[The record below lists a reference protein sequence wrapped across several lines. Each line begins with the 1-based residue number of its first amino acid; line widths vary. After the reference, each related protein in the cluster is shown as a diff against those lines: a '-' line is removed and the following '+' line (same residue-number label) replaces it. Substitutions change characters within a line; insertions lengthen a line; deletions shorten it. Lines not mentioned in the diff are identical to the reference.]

1 MMHPDTE
8 LRFINKEKGY
18 GVVATKFIPA
28 GTITWV
34 LDRLDKVYRPSQY
47 KALEPIYRNILDV
60 YTYRNNEGNFILCWD
75 HARFV
80 NHSFNSNCL
89 STAYDYEIAI
99 RDIEKGEELTDDYGY
114 LNVTEPFT
122 PIDEGYERKTV
133 YPDDLLFFYK
143 LWDEQLMK
151 VFNKIELVEQP
162 LKSIIK
168 KSTWKIT
175 QSVINGKLPLASTL
189 FNYFNPNSA
198 S

>member
-1 MMHPDTE
+1 
-8 LRFINKEKGY
+8 
-18 GVVATKFIPA
+18 
-28 GTITWV
+28 
-34 LDRLDKVYRPSQY
+34 
-47 KALEPIYRNILDV
+47 
-60 YTYRNNEGNFILCWD
+60 
-75 HARFV
+75 
-80 NHSFNSNCL
+80 
-89 STAYDYEIAI
+89 
-99 RDIEKGEELTDDYGY
+99 
-114 LNVTEPFT
+114 
-122 PIDEGYERKTV
+122 YERKTV